1 MNQANSDTIDN
12 LKTYTKIH
20 TMELFTST
28 SASRDAVMGT
38 PELFQLI
45 LLCLDQRSL
54 LTSAQRV
61 NKYWHMT
68 IQKTPAIQRALF
80 FEPFSMSY
88 KGPPVFNPL
97 LGEIFPPFF
106 PSRDGNQDNDD
117 GNDLCRKGDA
127 MIKHDSIE
135 PLFPTMKA
143 HQVILRPG
151 ASWTRMLVRQPPIR
165 SFCEW
170 HTEATQ
176 ARTTIH
182 TVKKRSCK
190 GGLRMGRLYDMAMH
204 PPLIIYWEGEVEK
217 VAASYGSLEEKVRKK
232 VNRISNETD
241 LTVGTHTG
249 VSCIKPRPPS
259 RVWVKYRRGVHIV

>member
-1 MNQANSDTIDN
+1 
-12 LKTYTKIH
+12 
-20 TMELFTST
+20 MEPFTST
-28 SASRDAVMGT
+28 CASRDAVMGT

-61 NKYWHMT
+61 NKYWHRT

-80 FEPFSMSY
+80 FEPFVKSY
-88 KGPPVFNPL
+88 KGPPIFNPL
-97 LGEIFPPFF
+97 LVEVFPPFF
-106 PSRDGNQDNDD
+106 PSRDPNQDDD
-117 GNDLCRKGDA
+117 DDNDLCRKGDTT
-127 MIKHDSIE
+127 IKYDSIE

-143 HQVILRPG
+143 HQVIRRPG

-182 TVKKRSCK
+182 TVKRRSCK
-190 GGLRMGRLYDMAMH
+190 KGLRMGQLYDMAMH
-204 PPLIIYWEGEVEK
+204 PPLTIYWEGEVEK
-217 VAASYGSLEEKVRKK
+217 VAARYKNLEEKVRKK
-232 VNRISNETD
+232 VKRMSNETD

-259 RVWVKYRRGVHIV
+259 RILVKYRRGIEV